1 MKKTRS
7 ILFWVICYTIS
18 LASLIASLPIA
29 LFTLYPYSIIGIVV
43 YTVTVIVLSVFSFCK
58 TADTHTI
65 SKKVLFGVLLVPI
78 ITLLAILVLIQAGW
92 IHYPG

>member
-1 MKKTRS
+1 MKKTRG

-43 YTVTVIVLSVFSFCK
+43 YSVTVIVLSVFIFCK
-58 TADTHTI
+58 TADKHTI

-78 ITLLAILVLIQAGW
+78 ITLSAILVLIQAGW